1 MTTSTAIIGDGSADE
16 PAMNEPILQG
26 IRVVDMTHYLAGP
39 TVTRMMAELGAD
51 IVKIEQPPYG
61 DASRTLAVI
70 RQGRSGYFVSQNRGK
85 RSLCL
90 DITDPRG
97 RQVLDELIA
106 RADVVVENYGPG
118 VLEKRGLGWA
128 DLHARHP
135 GLIMASISGFGRHGA
150 YSHKAAF
157 DSIAQAYS
165 GIMALTG
172 PADGPPMPVGASIG
186 DVSAGVH
193 AVAGIGMALFHR
205 ERTGRGQHID
215 IAMVDALVHSHDV
228 AIQGPPLTGG
238 RWTPN
243 RSGQRSALN
252 APMGVY
258 RGVTGWI
265 VLHIMQGQWGAFCR
279 AVGHPEWEHDER
291 FCGLRERNRHR
302 DELNALVEEWMAA
315 QPDDAGLI
323 AQLEAHR
330 VPCALVLEPHNIP
343 DHPYFVDR
351 GAVRRVPDPI
361 LGEVVV
367 PGNPLR
373 FSEQPDHLELVA
385 PLLGEHNA
393 EVLTELGYD
402 QATIDNLMT
411 DGVIQRGDT

>member
-1 MTTSTAIIGDGSADE
+1 MPSDSVVE
-16 PAMNEPILQG
+16 PVLAG
-26 IRVVDMTHYLAGP
+26 INVVDLTHYLAGP
-39 TVTRMMAELGAD
+39 TVTRLMAELGAD
-51 IVKIEQPPYG
+51 VIKIEQPPYG
-61 DASRTLAVI
+61 DASRTLAVT
-70 RQGRSGYFVSQNRGK
+70 RDGRSGYFVSQNRGK

-90 DITDPRG
+90 DFGQPRG

-135 GLIMASISGFGRHGA
+135 RLIMASISGFGRHGSF
-150 YSHKAAF
+150 SHKSSF
-157 DSIAQAYS
+157 DLIAQAYS

-193 AVAGIGMALFHR
+193 ALAGIGFALFHR

-215 IAMVDALVHSHDV
+215 ISMVDALVHSHDV

-238 RWTPN
+238 RWAPA

-258 RGVTGWI
+258 RGVAGWI
-265 VLHIMQGQWGAFCR
+265 VLHVMQGQWAGFCR
-279 AVGHPEWEHDER
+279 AVDHPEWEQDER
-291 FCGLRERNRHR
+291 FVGLRERHKNRE
-302 DELNALVEEWMAA
+302 ELNALIEEWMAT

-323 AQLEAHR
+323 ARLEAHR
-330 VPCALVLEPHNIP
+330 VPCAIVLEPQDIP
-343 DHPYFVDR
+343 DHPYYVDR

-373 FSEQPDHLELVA
+373 FSEQPDHLDLVA

-393 EVLTELGYD
+393 EVLRELGYD
-402 QATIDNLMT
+402 DDAIAALDAA
-411 DGVIQRGDT
+411 GVIVHGLT